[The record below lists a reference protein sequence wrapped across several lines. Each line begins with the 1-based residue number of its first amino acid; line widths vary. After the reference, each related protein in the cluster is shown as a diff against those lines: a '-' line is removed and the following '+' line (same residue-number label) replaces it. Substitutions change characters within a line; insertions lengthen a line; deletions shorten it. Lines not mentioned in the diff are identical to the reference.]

1 MGGGMGRLFGL
12 LLCLR
17 TGQHA
22 QLLGD
27 LRPFPVE
34 RG

>member
-1 MGGGMGRLFGL
+1 MGGGTGRLFGL
-12 LLCLR
+12 VSPN

-34 RG
+34 RS